1 MNIRFHST
9 IIASIRAASFRVT
22 DEELDKLIGTK
33 VAGDKVADTL
43 GDDYFRVQLR
53 RTKDADYQNPGNPL
67 EVHGTVAKTMLD
79 RVNKVVITPDIKPS
93 AADSSEVKA
102 EKTAKRQA
110 ASNFARSA
118 ACVLRKYIEM
128 GGDLGALDPE
138 VHGKNAVASLTRTMK
153 AEADEESGENTPE
166 AKVAKRLASL
176 ITALNQIPGGSA
188 RNAAVAQCVDVIQ
201 RSC

>member
-9 IIASIRAASFRVT
+9 IIAAVRAASYRVT
-22 DEELDKLIGTK
+22 EDELVKLIETK
-33 VAGDKVADTL
+33 VAGDKVTGMLD
-43 GDDYFRVQLR
+43 DDYFRIQLR
-53 RTKDADYQNPGNPL
+53 RNKDADHQNPGDAL
-67 EVHGTVAKTMLD
+67 EVHKVVSKAMLD
-79 RVNKVVITPDIKPS
+79 RVNAITITPDIKPNP
-93 AADSSEVKA
+93 ADSSEVKA